1 MAKIIAPNRQ
11 YTGMSASVSFANG
24 IGETDKPEL
33 ISWFKKHGYQVIEV
47 ENKEKTLDEMS
58 VDELVVYAFEHKID
72 IGKATS
78 QSGILD
84 KIKAAEDKKTSEKEE
99 ESDKADNEETPN
111 K

>member
-1 MAKIIAPNRQ
+1 MVKIIAPNKQ
-11 YTGMSASVSFANG
+11 YTGVSASVPFANG
-24 IGETDKPEL
+24 IGETDNPKL

-47 ENKEKTLDEMS
+47 EKKKKTLDEMS

-78 QSGILD
+78 QAGILE
-84 KIKAAEDKKTSEKEE
+84 KIKAAEKAEEDKKV
-99 ESDKADNEETPN
+99 EETPN